1 MSLLIDIVLAGLV
14 LGGMYALI
22 AMGLTLQ
29 YGVARIMNLSHG
41 ESLIAAAFGGL
52 WGFTA
57 FAVSPLIGLLVAI
70 PVGFAVN
77 WLIYQIV
84 LMPLVR
90 RAKNRAMLEVD
101 SILATFGLLFVVQ
114 GVMLVL
120 FGGQFNTMN
129 YLSIPV
135 NVLGSNVALN
145 RLIALPSRVIIGTA
159 LYLALTRTRYG
170 TAIRAV
176 AVDPVAAQ
184 LVAIDVRK
192 ASAFAF
198 ALGGALAAAGGVL
211 IAMFTTFTATM
222 GVVFTMKA
230 LIVVIMGG
238 VGNIAGA
245 LLAGLM
251 LGLAETAVARLVDP
265 GLTIA
270 VTYALFLVVL
280 LWRPTGLFGRAG
292 ALKPAPRPRA
302 RRRDRR
308 AARLRAAGRQ
318 RLSARARHQPALFHR
333 AGDRLGDVLRPDPL
347 HLARDRRVLRHRRLY
362 GRGARANS
370 CRGRRCSPRPAL
382 IGIAVAL
389 VVGLS
394 TLRLSGI
401 YFVIF
406 TFGLSELIRQ
416 LVTWYEINVNR
427 SVGRYIFLEHHDRA
441 DLLAAARARRPRAA
455 RRLADRPLAPRP
467 CAARDRQRRGGGA
480 PCRHRHHARQARDVR
495 ARARCS

>member
-1 MSLLIDIVLAGLV
+1 MSLTIDIVIAGAV
-14 LGGMYALI
+14 LGGMYALV

-41 ESLIAAAFGGL
+41 ESLIAAAFGAH
-52 WGFTA
+52 WGFTVM
-57 FAVSPLIGLLVAI
+57 AVNPLIGLIIAI
-70 PVGFAVN
+70 PLGFAAN
-77 WLIYQIV
+77 WLIYQVV
-84 LMPLVR
+84 LMPLVK

-114 GVMLVL
+114 GVMLVV

-145 RLIALPSRVIIGTA
+145 RLIALGFAVVIGA
-159 LYLALTRTRYG
+159 LLYLALTRTRYG

-211 IAMFTTFTATM
+211 IAMFTTFTAAM

-230 LIVVIMGG
+230 LIVIIMGG
-238 VGNIAGA
+238 VGNLLGA

-270 VTYALFLVVL
+270 VTYALFLIVL
-280 LWRPTGLFGRAG
+280 LWRPTGLFGRA
-292 ALKPAPRPRA
+292 A
-302 RRRDRR
+302 R
-308 AARLRAAGRQ
+308 
-318 RLSARARHQPALFHR
+318 
-333 AGDRLGDVLRPDPL
+333 
-347 HLARDRRVLRHRRLY
+347 
-362 GRGARANS
+362 
-370 CRGRRCSPRPAL
+370 
-382 IGIAVAL
+382 
-389 VVGLS
+389 
-394 TLRLSGI
+394 
-401 YFVIF
+401 
-406 TFGLSELIRQ
+406 
-416 LVTWYEINVNR
+416 
-427 SVGRYIFLEHHDRA
+427 
-441 DLLAAARARRPRAA
+441 
-455 RRLADRPLAPRP
+455 
-467 CAARDRQRRGGGA
+467 
-480 PCRHRHHARQARDVR
+480 
-495 ARARCS
+495 

>member
-1 MSLLIDIVLAGLV
+1 MSLLIDIVIAGAV
-14 LGGMYALI
+14 LGGMYALV

-41 ESLIAAAFGGL
+41 ESLIAAAFGGV
-52 WGFTA
+52 WGLTA

-70 PVGFAVN
+70 PLGFAVN
-77 WLIYQIV
+77 WLLYQIV
-84 LMPLVR
+84 LMPLVK
-90 RAKNRAMLEVD
+90 RARNRAMLEVD

-114 GVMLVL
+114 GVMLVA

-145 RLIALPSRVIIGTA
+145 RLIALLFAAIIGTA

-170 TAIRAV
+170 TAVRAV

-198 ALGGALAAAGGVL
+198 AVGGALAAAGGVL

-245 LLAGLM
+245 LVAGLM

-270 VTYALFLVVL
+270 VTYALFLAVL
-280 LWRPTGLFGRAG
+280 LWRPTGLFGRA
-292 ALKPAPRPRA
+292 A
-302 RRRDRR
+302 
-308 AARLRAAGRQ
+308 
-318 RLSARARHQPALFHR
+318 S
-333 AGDRLGDVLRPDPL
+333 
-347 HLARDRRVLRHRRLY
+347 
-362 GRGARANS
+362 
-370 CRGRRCSPRPAL
+370 
-382 IGIAVAL
+382 
-389 VVGLS
+389 
-394 TLRLSGI
+394 
-401 YFVIF
+401 
-406 TFGLSELIRQ
+406 
-416 LVTWYEINVNR
+416 
-427 SVGRYIFLEHHDRA
+427 
-441 DLLAAARARRPRAA
+441 
-455 RRLADRPLAPRP
+455 
-467 CAARDRQRRGGGA
+467 
-480 PCRHRHHARQARDVR
+480 
-495 ARARCS
+495 

>member
-1 MSLLIDIVLAGLV
+1 VAASYFNAKRSDHMPLLIDILLAGAV

-41 ESLIAAAFGGL
+41 EGLVAAAFGAH
-52 WGFTA
+52 WGFA
-57 FAVSPLIGLLVAI
+57 ALAVSPLLGLIVAM
-70 PVGFAVN
+70 PLAFVAN
-77 WLIYQIV
+77 WLLYTIV
-84 LMPLVR
+84 LTPLVR
-90 RAKNRAMLEVD
+90 RARTRTMLEVD
-101 SILATFGLLFVVQ
+101 SILATFGLLFVIQ

-135 NVLGSNVALN
+135 NVLGSTVALN
-145 RLIALPSRVIIGTA
+145 RLIALLFAVIIGAA
-159 LYLALTRTRYG
+159 LYLALMRTRRG

-184 LVAIDVRK
+184 LVAIDVHK

-270 VTYALFLVVL
+270 VTYALFLTVL
-280 LWRPTGLFGRAG
+280 LVRPTGLFGR
-292 ALKPAPRPRA
+292 
-302 RRRDRR
+302 
-308 AARLRAAGRQ
+308 
-318 RLSARARHQPALFHR
+318 SAR
-333 AGDRLGDVLRPDPL
+333 
-347 HLARDRRVLRHRRLY
+347 
-362 GRGARANS
+362 
-370 CRGRRCSPRPAL
+370 
-382 IGIAVAL
+382 
-389 VVGLS
+389 
-394 TLRLSGI
+394 
-401 YFVIF
+401 
-406 TFGLSELIRQ
+406 
-416 LVTWYEINVNR
+416 
-427 SVGRYIFLEHHDRA
+427 
-441 DLLAAARARRPRAA
+441 
-455 RRLADRPLAPRP
+455 
-467 CAARDRQRRGGGA
+467 
-480 PCRHRHHARQARDVR
+480 
-495 ARARCS
+495 